1 MVRVILTYITTE
13 TEPDVGFGGPIEE
26 GGFAGVD

>member
-1 MVRVILTYITTE
+1 MVRVSLAYITTE
-13 TEPDVGFGGPIEE
+13 AEPDVGFGGSIEE